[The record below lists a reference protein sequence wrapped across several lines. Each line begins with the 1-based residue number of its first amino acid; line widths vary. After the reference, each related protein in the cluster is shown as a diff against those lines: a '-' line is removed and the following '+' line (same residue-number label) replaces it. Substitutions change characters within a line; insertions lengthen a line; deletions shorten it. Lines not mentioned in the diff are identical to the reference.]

1 MYNDYTAVINL
12 TDNEV
17 EELISDENQSII
29 DNKKI
34 YFDILTNFKDG
45 YQSILLNND
54 NDDNDNGRLNKFLQ
68 NTPLIILNAIRL
80 YSIGELKISEFL
92 SSEISRINNFD
103 YDFKLIVVN
112 DNDERSK
119 NILKN
124 TIKKNI
130 DIANT
135 SNKFYFYI
143 LHSIMTNGSH
153 YSVVLQNGNNV
164 NVISLDPTGLI
175 TPSDK
180 VF

>member
-1 MYNDYTAVINL
+1 MYNDYTVVINL

-45 YQSILLNND
+45 YQSILLNN
-54 NDDNDNGRLNKFLQ
+54 NNNDNGRLNKFLQ

-92 SSEISRINNFD
+92 SSEISRINNFN

-112 DNDERSK
+112 DNDETSK

-124 TIKKNI
+124 TIKKI
-130 DIANT
+130 
-135 SNKFYFYI
+135 
-143 LHSIMTNGSH
+143 
-153 YSVVLQNGNNV
+153 
-164 NVISLDPTGLI
+164 
-175 TPSDK
+175 
-180 VF
+180 